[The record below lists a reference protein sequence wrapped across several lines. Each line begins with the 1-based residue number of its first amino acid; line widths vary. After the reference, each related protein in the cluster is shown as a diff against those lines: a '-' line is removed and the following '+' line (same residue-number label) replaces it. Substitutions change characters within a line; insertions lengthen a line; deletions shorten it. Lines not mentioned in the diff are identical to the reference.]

1 MNIYESLTKWLTN
14 NYSDI
19 NDWLY
24 FNAEK
29 HEDGNTSVMSS
40 ESNASVETFIDGSK
54 LITLPFVVSMIK
66 EYDFEQ
72 SETNLNSMSEAQN
85 FIDWMQAQELISNY
99 PQLGDNCIVEEI
111 AVSDT
116 VPTVWVNQADNL
128 AKYQVNCTIKYLE
141 QKG

>member
-72 SETNLNSMSEAQN
+72 SKTNLNSMSEAQN
-85 FIDWMQAQELISNY
+85 FIDWMQQQDLISNY
-99 PQLGDNCIVEEI
+99 PQLGDNCIV
-111 AVSDT
+111 
-116 VPTVWVNQADNL
+116 
-128 AKYQVNCTIKYLE
+128 
-141 QKG
+141 

>member
-1 MNIYESLTKWLTN
+1 MNIYESLTQWLTN

-19 NDWLY
+19 NDWVY

-40 ESNASVETFIDGSK
+40 ESSTIEEYIDGSK
-54 LITLPFVVSMIK
+54 LITLPFTISMIK
-66 EYDFEQ
+66 RYDFEQ
-72 SETNLNSMSEAQN
+72 SDTNLISMSEAQN
-85 FIDWMQAQELISNY
+85 FIDWMQQQDLISNY

>member
-29 HEDGNTSVMSS
+29 HEDGNTSLMSS
-40 ESNASVETFIDGSK
+40 DSNTTVEEYIDGSK
-54 LITLPFVVSMIK
+54 LITLPFIVSMVK
-66 EYDFEQ
+66 SYDFEQ
-72 SETNLNSMSEAQN
+72 SDTNLTSMSEAQS
-85 FIDWMQAQELISNY
+85 FIDWMRQQESIGNY
-99 PQLGDNCIVEEI
+99 PDLGSNCIVEEI
-111 AVSDT
+111 SVLDT
-116 VPTVWVNQADNL
+116 PTVWVNSADNL
-128 AKYQVNCTIKYLE
+128 AKYQVNCTIKYI